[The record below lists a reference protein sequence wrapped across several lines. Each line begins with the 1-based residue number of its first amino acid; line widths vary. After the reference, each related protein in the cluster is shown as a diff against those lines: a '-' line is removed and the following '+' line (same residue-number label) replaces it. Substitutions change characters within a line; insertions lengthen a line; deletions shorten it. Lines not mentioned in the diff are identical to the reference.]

1 MGQQQI
7 LDPSTSL
14 CVLGPIRTGLLRRK
28 GRWPIPKALPRTT
41 VVGYLPVP
49 GLKDSETP
57 KNFSIATF
65 LLVAHP
71 QTPPSSA
78 QPELSEG
85 GTGRTVGG
93 APKDHAHSTAFR
105 SWSELLPPA
114 TRAQILNRR

>member
-1 MGQQQI
+1 MCSGTHQDGALKREGKAAYSQGPTPHHGCR
-7 LDPSTSL
+7 LSPS
-14 CVLGPIRTGLLRRK
+14 
-28 GRWPIPKALPRTT
+28 
-41 VVGYLPVP
+41 P
-49 GLKDSETP
+49 GLNDSETP

-71 QTPPSSA
+71 QSPA

>member
-14 CVLGPIRTGLLRRK
+14 CVLGPIRTELLRGK
-28 GRWPIPKALPRTT
+28 GRRPIPKALPRTT

-49 GLKDSETP
+49 GLNDSETP

-71 QTPPSSA
+71 QSPA
-78 QPELSEG
+78 HPELSEG